1 MLFVPLE
8 MSLLLHDSFF
18 FPSSKCPSLF
28 QLIFGSLFVQT
39 LPSILLL
46 DPEKRRSVP
55 PLYLRLA
62 ESVEGPKVVFSSEPS
77 WGELKF
83 FHPHAVSQGTHSIL
97 PLTCSTCLWWAC
109 RCLALLSSLFQK
121 LEGVWGCN
129 SSLIRVIFI
138 TFWLSGRFW
147 RSKYKLQVVTSMC
160 KQWGHAALLCKRRNP
175 EGDPKLRTYTSPLF
189 CGK

>member
-1 MLFVPLE
+1 MPFFVSVNFWFIICSDPALYFAPWPWE
-8 MSLLLHDSFF
+8 KEICASI
-18 FPSSKCPSLF
+18 
-28 QLIFGSLFVQT
+28 IFEISWVCGRAKGS
-39 LPSILLL
+39 
-46 DPEKRRSVP
+46 
-55 PLYLRLA
+55 
-62 ESVEGPKVVFSSEPS
+62 FSSEPS

-121 LEGVWGCN
+121 LGDVWGCN